1 MIFDLKENRDWLHKA
16 ACTSADPEIFF
27 PPRDKVLYTKI
38 AAEAKVYC
46 NGTKTSAP
54 CPVRAECLWYALTDD
69 AQHGIF
75 GGLSHRERN
84 ALVRK
89 WQREFSSKM
98 TLKEYV
104 FTEREAQRGNKVRPS
119 EIPRRNQA

>member
-1 MIFDLKENRDWLHKA
+1 MILDSFNDEEWIHKA
-16 ACTSADPEIFF
+16 ACKNADPEIFF

-38 AAEAKVYC
+38 AIQAKVYC
-46 NGTKTSAP
+46 NGPKGNTP
-54 CPVRAECLWYALTDD
+54 CPVRAECLWYAITDD

-84 ALVRK
+84 AMVRK

-98 TLKEYV
+98 TLKEYI
-104 FTEREAQRGNKVRPS
+104 FKERENKYGRQV
-119 EIPRRNQA
+119 